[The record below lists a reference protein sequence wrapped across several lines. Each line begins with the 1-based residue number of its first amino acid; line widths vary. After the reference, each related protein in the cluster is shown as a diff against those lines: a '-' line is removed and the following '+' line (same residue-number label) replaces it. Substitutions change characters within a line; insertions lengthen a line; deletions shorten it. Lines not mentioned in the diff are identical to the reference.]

1 MTRPRK
7 QQHARWTWLL
17 LALVIPLGDIPQIA
31 AQALSDSALAQIDFT
46 QNLGAQIPMDL
57 RFQDETGRT
66 VRLGDY
72 FGSKPV
78 ILVLGYYGCP
88 MLCTLVLNGLAEGL
102 QDLKWRAGSEFDVVS
117 VSINPKESAALAAA
131 KKRTYVKRYGRSGAA
146 EGWHFL
152 TGKEPEIQ
160 ILARTVGFG
169 YRFDAATQQ
178 YAHPSGVVI
187 VTEQGKVAKYLF
199 GVMFPSRDLYDSLRD
214 AGANQIGSPIQ
225 RLILLCFHYNPL
237 TGKYSGTIMSLTRMF
252 SVATVF
258 GLAVLILRSARR
270 PKPA

>member
-1 MTRPRK
+1 MTCQTHNQR
-7 QQHARWTWLL
+7 ARWAWLV
-17 LALVIPLGDIPQIA
+17 LAVATALNTPGA
-31 AQALSDSALAQIDFT
+31 GAQALSDSALAQIDFA

-57 RFQDETGRT
+57 RFQDESGQT

-117 VSINPKESAALAAA
+117 VSINPKEGPTLAAA

-160 ILARTVGFG
+160 MLARTVGFG
-169 YRFDAATQQ
+169 YRFETVTQQ

-187 VTEQGKVAKYLF
+187 VTAQGKVAKYLF

-237 TGKYSGTIMSLTRMF
+237 TGKYSGTIMALVRMF
-252 SVATVF
+252 SIVTVV
-258 GLAVLILRSARR
+258 GLAALILRSARR